1 MSFVLSECQMKK
13 RILSQS
19 QMSLQSKNAERKRSE
34 AVFLRFKFD
43 IYDFILFKLLK
54 TILSSIG
61 SYEKFQFSIFLAI
74 FSFEPFKLS

>member
-19 QMSLQSKNAERKRSE
+19 QMSLQSKNVERKRSE

-43 IYDFILFKLLK
+43 IYDFIF
-54 TILSSIG
+54 
-61 SYEKFQFSIFLAI
+61 
-74 FSFEPFKLS
+74 FKLSIYLKNDFVIYRVL